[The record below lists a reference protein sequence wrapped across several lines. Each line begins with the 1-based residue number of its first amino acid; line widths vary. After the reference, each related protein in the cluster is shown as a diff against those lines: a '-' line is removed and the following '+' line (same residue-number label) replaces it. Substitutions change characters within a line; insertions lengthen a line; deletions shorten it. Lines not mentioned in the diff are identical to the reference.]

1 MRPEDEERENQKKK
15 KRGKKRTDWVGER
28 KNNIILIQVARVPS

>member
-1 MRPEDEERENQKKK
+1 MKKERIREKKKGKKK
-15 KRGKKRTDWVGER
+15 KGRRGLSGLER